1 MWTEHSQRSNKG
13 LKASIYDKRSSF
25 LNLFIDPALQNQP
38 CWSNR
43 VKTGRTF
50 AHMVIEQENKAGL
63 EMFQR
68 KRSLGEFA
76 AIGVSLKN
84 CNGLQICGFFFKP
97 TLFLIW
103 CKLKRLTHPG
113 LCSSEALTLPHSLYF
128 AFIYAANNHIWN
140 HVFKDNVLNSHGLSG
155 SLWIWCVTIFA
166 FISIP
171 PNISK
176 QWICYAR
183 KVPHWLSSSL

>member
-25 LNLFIDPALQNQP
+25 LDLFIDPALQNQP

-97 TLFLIW
+97 ILFLIW
-103 CKLKRLTHPG
+103 CKLKRLNPPWS
-113 LCSSEALTLPHSLYF
+113 LQLRSSHSTSFSLFCFY
-128 AFIYAANNHIWN
+128 ICC
-140 HVFKDNVLNSHGLSG
+140 KQSHLKSRIQG
-155 SLWIWCVTIFA
+155 
-166 FISIP
+166 
-171 PNISK
+171 
-176 QWICYAR
+176 
-183 KVPHWLSSSL
+183 